1 MSKSKHWI
9 AIVCCMLSFL
19 AHADSTQQTQSILK
33 LHSPKKASIYSAV
46 LPGLGQ
52 AYNKKY
58 WKIPLVYA
66 TLGLSSYYMLSNR
79 DSFKV
84 RQAALINL
92 SDNDS
97 TTKASWYFTNMP
109 ISALKAQ
116 RTYYRTNRDYG
127 IIAIAAF
134 YVLNII
140 DAAVDAHFYQFNI
153 DKPLAIQKRKPW
165 HVYSSVQGGKQQF
178 GIRWEF

>member
-1 MSKSKHWI
+1 MTKTKHWI
-9 AIVCCMLSFL
+9 AILCCMLSFL

-97 TTKASWYFTNMP
+97 TTKASWYFTN
-109 ISALKAQ
+109 
-116 RTYYRTNRDYG
+116 
-127 IIAIAAF
+127 
-134 YVLNII
+134 
-140 DAAVDAHFYQFNI
+140 
-153 DKPLAIQKRKPW
+153 
-165 HVYSSVQGGKQQF
+165 
-178 GIRWEF
+178 

>member
-1 MSKSKHWI
+1 MTKTKYCI
-9 AIVCCMLSFL
+9 AIVCCLLSL
-19 AHADSTQQTQSILK
+19 YASADSTHLTQTILRV
-33 LHSPKKASIYSAV
+33 HSPKKASIYSAV
-46 LPGLGQ
+46 VPGLGQ

-84 RQAALINL
+84 RQEALINL
-92 SDNDS
+92 SDND
-97 TTKASWYFTNMP
+97 TNTRASWYFTNMP
-109 ISALKAQ
+109 LSALKAQ
-116 RTYYRTNRDYG
+116 RSYYRSNRDYG

-140 DAAVDAHFYQFNI
+140 DAAVDAHFYEFNI
-153 DKPLAIQKRKPW
+153 DKPLSMQKKKPW
-165 HVYSSVQGGKQQF
+165 HVYSSFQGGKQQF